1 MDVKNEI
8 KSLIAKNAT
17 TLKQVCID
25 IQTIKNINIK
35 PNNLTN
41 KFSRKTIKFSEVED
55 ILDVLGYHIEFVKN
69 KE

>member
-55 ILDVLGYHIEFVKN
+55 ILDVLGYHIEFIKN
-69 KE
+69 KK